1 MIENINI
8 FKAIYETLLMS
19 VLSLV
24 LAYLVGLP
32 LGVLLKVTSRT
43 GLRPNRIIN
52 LIIGAIVNFLRSIP
66 CLIITVIL
74 LPLTRVLLGK
84 GTGAWY
90 AMVIPLFFSSFAYV
104 ARIVEQSLTDVESG
118 KIEAIK
124 SMGASD
130 FTIVRKVLIPEA
142 RSSLLLGVC
151 VTFVNIIGYTSF
163 AYNIGAG
170 GLISQIYSY
179 YMGHSKNFE
188 TSPVFWLLIILVVVI
203 VEVVQELGL
212 YFAKKLDKRRKT
224 S

>member
-1 MIENINI
+1 MIENIDI
-8 FKAIYETLLMS
+8 VKAIYETLLMS
-19 VLSLV
+19 VISLI

-43 GLRPNRIIN
+43 GLRPNRIVN
-52 LIIGAIVNFLRSIP
+52 LILGAIVNFLRSIP

-74 LPLTRVLLGK
+74 LPLTRLLLGK

-90 AMVIPLFFSSFAYV
+90 TMVIPLFFSSFAYV
-104 ARIVEQSLTDVESG
+104 ARIVEQSLTDVEAG
-118 KIEAIK
+118 KIEAVK

-130 FTIVRKVLIPEA
+130 FTIVRKVLLPEA

-170 GLISQIYSY
+170 GLISQIYAY
-179 YMGHSKNFE
+179 YMGHSKTFE

-203 VEVVQELGL
+203 VEVIQEVGL
-212 YFAKKLDKRRKT
+212 YLAKKLDKRRK
-224 S
+224 SS

>member
-1 MIENINI
+1 MIDNIDVL
-8 FKAIYETLLMS
+8 KAIYETLLMS
-19 VLSLV
+19 TISLV
-24 LAYLVGLP
+24 LAYIVGLP
-32 LGVLLKVTSRT
+32 LGVLLKVTSKT
-43 GLRPNRIIN
+43 GLKPNKIVN
-52 LIIGAIVNFLRSIP
+52 LILGAIVNFLRSIP

-74 LPLTRVLLGK
+74 LPLTRILLGK
-84 GTGAWY
+84 GTGEWY
-90 AMVIPLFFSSFAYV
+90 TMVIPLFFSSFAYV
-104 ARIVEQSLTDVESG
+104 ARIVEQSLTDVDNG

-130 FTIVRKVLIPEA
+130 FMIVRKVLIPEA

-170 GLISQIYSY
+170 GLIAAIYAY

-188 TSPVFWLLIILVVVI
+188 TSPVFWMLIVIVVII

-212 YFAKKLDKRRKT
+212 YLAKKLDKRRILK
-224 S
+224 

>member
-1 MIENINI
+1 MIENIDI

-74 LPLTRVLLGK
+74 LPLTRALLGK

-90 AMVIPLFFSSFAYV
+90 TMVIPLFFSSFAYV

-212 YFAKKLDKRRKT
+212 YFAKKLDKRRKA

>member
-1 MIENINI
+1 MIENIDI
-8 FKAIYETLLMS
+8 VKAIYETLLMS
-19 VLSLV
+19 VISLI

-43 GLRPNRIIN
+43 GLRPNRIVN
-52 LIIGAIVNFLRSIP
+52 LILGAIVNFLRSIP

-74 LPLTRVLLGK
+74 LPLTRLLLGK

-90 AMVIPLFFSSFAYV
+90 TMVIPLFFSSFAYV
-104 ARIVEQSLTDVESG
+104 ARIVEQSLTDVEVG
-118 KIEAIK
+118 KIEAVK

-130 FTIVRKVLIPEA
+130 FTIVRKVLLPEA

-179 YMGHSKNFE
+179 YMGHSKTFE

-203 VEVVQELGL
+203 VEVIQEVGL
-212 YFAKKLDKRRKT
+212 YLAKKLDKRRK
-224 S
+224 SS

>member
-1 MIENINI
+1 MIENIDI

-19 VLSLV
+19 VISLV

-43 GLRPNRIIN
+43 GLRPNRIVN
-52 LIIGAIVNFLRSIP
+52 LIFGAIVNFLRSIP

-74 LPLTRVLLGK
+74 LPLTRALLGK

-90 AMVIPLFFSSFAYV
+90 TMVIPLFFSSFAYV

-212 YFAKKLDKRRKT
+212 YFAKKLDKRRKA

>member
-1 MIENINI
+1 MIDNIDVL
-8 FKAIYETLLMS
+8 KAIYETLLMS
-19 VLSLV
+19 TISLV
-24 LAYLVGLP
+24 LAYIVGLP
-32 LGVLLKVTSRT
+32 LGVLLKVTSKT
-43 GLRPNRIIN
+43 GLKPNKIVN
-52 LIIGAIVNFLRSIP
+52 LILGAIVNFLRSIP

-74 LPLTRVLLGK
+74 LPLTRILLGK
-84 GTGAWY
+84 GTGEWY
-90 AMVIPLFFSSFAYV
+90 TMVIPLFFSSFAYV
-104 ARIVEQSLTDVESG
+104 ARIVEQSLTDVDNG

-130 FTIVRKVLIPEA
+130 FMIVKKVLIPEA

-170 GLISQIYSY
+170 GLIASIYAY

-188 TSPVFWLLIILVVVI
+188 TSPVFWILIVIVVII

-212 YFAKKLDKRRKT
+212 YLAKKLDKRRILK
-224 S
+224 

>member
-1 MIENINI
+1 MIDNIDI
-8 FKAIYETLLMS
+8 IKAIYETMLMS
-19 VLSLV
+19 VISLI
-24 LAYLVGLP
+24 LAYIVGLP
-32 LGVLLKVTSRT
+32 LGVLLKVTSKT
-43 GLRPNRIIN
+43 GLKPNKIVN
-52 LIIGAIVNFLRSIP
+52 LILGAIVNFLRSIP

-74 LPLTRVLLGK
+74 LPLTRILLGK
-84 GTGAWY
+84 GTGVWY
-90 AMVIPLFFSSFAYV
+90 TMVIPLFFSSFAYV
-104 ARIVEQSLTDVESG
+104 ARIVEQSLTDVDNG

-130 FTIVRKVLIPEA
+130 FMIVRKVLIPEA

-170 GLISQIYSY
+170 GLIASIYAY

-188 TSPVFWLLIILVVVI
+188 TSPVFWLLIVIVVII

-212 YFAKKLDKRRKT
+212 YLAKKLDKRRILK
-224 S
+224 